1 MTNIQFVMFGIFGRK
16 RTLLREHLEDFYDI
30 HSHLLWGVDDGCRD
44 AEHTLA
50 LDAELAELGFKGAY
64 LTPHIIYGLYGN
76 NTEERLRKRFQ
87 EMPEGMKL
95 EVRLAAEYNLDER
108 FMEHVEAADNMLTMG
123 DNHLLVEFGLGTS
136 RVGSHLNDLFEA
148 AIRGKNIIIAHPE
161 RYAFLAEER
170 NYHELEKLTSKG
182 YKLQLNLLSLA
193 GLHGDK
199 AKRVAEEM
207 LLSGKYTFVGSDT
220 HSHIYIKALREATI
234 SSKVVEPL
242 RALMENNKRLFGLT
256 YKV

>member
-234 SSKVVEPL
+234 SPKVVEPL

-256 YKV
+256 SNV

>member
-256 YKV
+256 SKV